1 MTSYNYNNTVIFHHC
16 VYSDFQSI
24 SKDSKLS
31 KLKHLDLGFNR
42 LGKGILGS
50 LGALLTLKSLKL
62 DYNYIGALFTSY
74 MPFGNALLFVKFGT
88 AFSWVNKDYPNIHSF
103 KDIVEIVG
111 QQSRRLD
118 LFAY

>member
-1 MTSYNYNNTVIFHHC
+1 M
-16 VYSDFQSI
+16 

-42 LGKGILGS
+42 LGKGILRS

-88 AFSWVNKDYPNIHSF
+88 QLL
-103 KDIVEIVG
+103 VG
-111 QQSRRLD
+111 LIKTILILSPSGT
-118 LFAY
+118 